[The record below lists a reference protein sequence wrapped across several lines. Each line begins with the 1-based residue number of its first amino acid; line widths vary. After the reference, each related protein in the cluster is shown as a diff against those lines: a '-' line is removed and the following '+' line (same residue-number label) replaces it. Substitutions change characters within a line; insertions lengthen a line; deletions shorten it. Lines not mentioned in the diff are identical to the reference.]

1 MTRLAI
7 RFALVICF
15 AAGSSSSVA
24 TAHDGS
30 HSRGSSTRSAPKA
43 TSPRR
48 ATTAPRAAPRSF
60 TPSPSAVS
68 VPRRFPSL
76 SGSLQRPFPSSSNQ
90 GGLGSPTGSSIS
102 RPKSYRRRRRAKPQS
117 KITSTI
123 ADERDSGS
131 DSSGSFRQW
140 TDSTGAYSIQAKLVT
155 RRDDT
160 LWLRKPNRDLIRIS
174 VEQLSPAD
182 QTHLELHG
190 RVKRVSLGQPNSE
203 LRRWTDMSGNFS
215 TYARLVQQIE
225 DSIWLRKES
234 GELVKLPLS
243 SLSDA
248 DQAFVNQSTH

>member
-7 RFALVICF
+7 RLALVICF

-30 HSRGSSTRSAPKA
+30 HSRGSSTRSAPRA

-60 TPSPSAVS
+60 TPSPSAS
-68 VPRRFPSL
+68 VPRRFPSS

-90 GGLGSPTGSSIS
+90 GGFRRPTGSSIS
-102 RPKSYRRRRRAKPQS
+102 RPKSYRRRRRARPQTR
-117 KITSTI
+117 ITSTI

-215 TYARLVQQIE
+215 TYARLVQQSE

>member
-7 RFALVICF
+7 GFVLVVFF
-15 AAGSSSSVA
+15 AAGSSSSVV

-30 HSRGSSTRSAPKA
+30 HSRGSSTRSAPRA

-48 ATTAPRAAPRSF
+48 TTTAPNAAPKSF
-60 TPSPSAVS
+60 APSPSAVS
-68 VPRRFPSL
+68 APRLFPSS
-76 SGSLQRPFPSSSNQ
+76 SGSLQRPLPSISNQ
-90 GGLGSPTGSSIS
+90 GGFPSPTGSPMS
-102 RPKSYRRRRRAKPQS
+102 RPRSYRRRRKPKPQT
-117 KITSTI
+117 KITSTV
-123 ADERDSGS
+123 ADERDS
-131 DSSGSFRQW
+131 DSGGSFRTW

-155 RRDDT
+155 RWDDT

-190 RVKRVSLGQPNSE
+190 RVKRISLGHPNSE

-215 TYARLVQQIE
+215 TYARLAEQSE

-234 GELVKLPLS
+234 GELVKLPLA
-243 SLSDA
+243 SLSDG
-248 DQAFVNQSTH
+248 DQAFVNQLTH

>member
-24 TAHDGS
+24 NAHDGS

-68 VPRRFPSL
+68 VPRRFPSP

-102 RPKSYRRRRRAKPQS
+102 RPKSYRRRRRARPQT
-117 KITSTI
+117 KITSTV
-123 ADERDSGS
+123 ADERDS
-131 DSSGSFRQW
+131 DSSGSFRKW
-140 TDSTGAYSIQAKLVT
+140 TDSTGAHSIQAKLVT

-174 VEQLSPAD
+174 VKQLSPAD

-234 GELVKLPLS
+234 GELVNLPLS
-243 SLSDA
+243 SLNDA
-248 DQAFVNQSTH
+248 DQAFVNQLTH